1 MSVLPKGMFPWVS
14 FYVLLSLVLLVAV
27 PFLAWLLY
35 GILEAT
41 QAEDDRAGSPASS
54 GLERSQPESQLQ
66 LPSNQL
72 TIDRASL
79 PAEGGPY
86 QSVYRSTGLSSM
98 EGLPDDSKPRL
109 PSYQEALNMYYV

>member
-1 MSVLPKGMFPWVS
+1 MFPWFS
-14 FYVLLSLVLLVAV
+14 FYVLLSCVLLVAV

-41 QAEDDRAGSPASS
+41 QAEDDRAGFPASS
-54 GLERSQPESQLQ
+54 GLERSQPESQLE

-86 QSVYRSTGLSSM
+86 QSVYRSTGPV
-98 EGLPDDSKPRL
+98 EGQPDYTKPRI
-109 PSYQEALNMYYV
+109 PSYQEALNM